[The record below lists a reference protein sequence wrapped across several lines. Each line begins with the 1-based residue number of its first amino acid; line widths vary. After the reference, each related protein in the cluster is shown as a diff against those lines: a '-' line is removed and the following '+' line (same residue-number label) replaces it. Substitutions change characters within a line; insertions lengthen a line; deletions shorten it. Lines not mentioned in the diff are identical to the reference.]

1 MQQYK
6 KSKHTFLVNK
16 NIMHKSLLVCACVA
30 SPTLFATEA
39 KLIDLDTI
47 EIRGIHKSLVKSL
60 ADKKQHQAIS
70 DVLSAQEIGKFPDK
84 NVAEA
89 LQRVTGIS
97 LTRVMGEGERVGVRG
112 TTPGQNR
119 TFLNGQNIASADWW
133 ISSLPNR
140 GFNYTMLPA
149 ELVSKLEV
157 FKTPQAHQDEGSLG
171 GAINIKTHRPLTT
184 DTQFIA
190 TLQGQ
195 YSDLSEQTDPQLS
208 VFYNHVNPEKDFG
221 VLFTLTRHQRTLR
234 RDGLESW
241 GWHKA
246 NFDVLDNGDLRYSD
260 NDSADIQN
268 IWTPGGGGSALFQQK
283 RLRTSATMAIDY
295 QPNTAW
301 QFELDLL
308 YSELDADN
316 TNQNFLWL
324 PSNVFARGG
333 VITDHHIDDS
343 TLSYA
348 NYSQVSDDDSI
359 PFSTSMEAIWRQ
371 SNIKTNSINLKADHT
386 IHFWQNSYQFGFTRG
401 SGGTYDDNTSQ
412 WSSNSAFSVDTR
424 HKRDIQT
431 AYQVNPQTASE
442 WQISEIRNDSQNS
455 VDQEWYLQADFSKA
469 LIHNIIDSID
479 FGAKY
484 RNHER
489 DFIRNRSNNGGYNDI
504 NGLLNWTLAD
514 FAAPFPDNY
523 LAGIGSDKTLKA
535 YAFANTH
542 LLANEYQQYDF
553 SKQVEQASRF
563 DIKEQTTALYGK
575 LNLLTELFNANVGV
589 RIVNTQQDAGA
600 YQQIAS
606 TLASQPS
613 YVWQQQSKNYTDV
626 LPSFNLN
633 FDLADDVLLRF
644 GAAKV
649 MARAEYHHLMPSTN
663 YNVTQA
669 QGQGGNPELD
679 PYRASQY
686 DLSLEWYFSD
696 LGLLSVATFAKDV
709 KSFIEFN
716 RQLETHEGILMT
728 IDRPIN
734 GAGGNLW
741 GIEVSYQQEFLQ
753 GLGVITNYTYV
764 NGNRDGQPTQSDI
777 PGTSK
782 HTINLTGYYENE
794 WFSARISHNYR
805 TEFST
810 GIGLE
815 MADDFSQLDA
825 TFSYHLTPNMSLNL
839 EGLNLTDEI
848 TYLYEGNHYSP
859 KAVYRN
865 GRRIYFGVR
874 FIY

>member
-1 MQQYK
+1 MRHQTHNTKNQLRNVT
-6 KSKHTFLVNK
+6 SKHK
-16 NIMHKSLLVCACVA
+16 PMLVCIIFCSSNLLA
-30 SPTLFATEA
+30 SNTQT
-39 KLIDLDTI
+39 IDLDTI
-47 EIRGIHKSLVKSL
+47 EIRGIHKSLVTSL
-60 ADKKQHQAIS
+60 ADKKEHQSIS

-149 ELVSKLEV
+149 ELVNKLEV
-157 FKTPQAHQDEGSLG
+157 FKTPQAQQDEGSLG

-184 DTQFIA
+184 ETQFI
-190 TLQGQ
+190 TTIQGQ
-195 YSDLSEQTDPQLS
+195 YSDLSDEMDPQLS
-208 VFYNHVNPEKDFG
+208 VFYNHINPDKDFG

-241 GWHKA
+241 GWHSA
-246 NFDVLDNGDLRYSD
+246 NFDVLDNGDLFYSH
-260 NDSADIQN
+260 NDSADIKS
-268 IWTPGGGGSALFQQK
+268 IWTPGGGGSAIFQQK

-295 QPNTAW
+295 QPSNAW

-316 TNQNFLWL
+316 SNQNFLWL
-324 PSNVFARGG
+324 PTNVFARGG
-333 VITDHHIDDS
+333 VITDYQIDDN
-343 TLSYA
+343 TLTYA
-348 NYSQVSDDDSI
+348 NYSQVSADDQL

-371 SNIKTNSINLKADHT
+371 SNIQTNSINLKADHT

-401 SGGTYDDNTSQ
+401 SGGTQDDNTSQ
-412 WSSNSAFSVDTR
+412 WSANSAFSVDTR
-424 HKRDIQT
+424 TKRDIQT
-431 AYQVNPQTASE
+431 HYQVDPLSARD
-442 WQISEIRNDSQNS
+442 WLISEVRNDSQHS
-455 VDQEWYLQADFSKA
+455 VDQEWYLQADFTKA
-469 LIHNIIDSID
+469 LIHTIIDSID

-484 RNHER
+484 RNHKR

-504 NGLLNWTLAD
+504 NGVLNWILAD
-514 FAAPFPDNY
+514 FDAPFPDDY
-523 LAGIGSDKTLKA
+523 LSGIGSDKTLKA
-535 YAFANTH
+535 YAFADTAT
-542 LLANEYQQYDF
+542 LANEYKHYPFKQQI
-553 SKQVEQASRF
+553 EQASRF
-563 DIKEQTTALYGK
+563 DIQEQTTAVYGK
-575 LNLLTELFNANVGV
+575 LNLVSELFTSNVGV

-600 YQQIAS
+600 YQQVSSSSA
-606 TLASQPS
+606 AQPN
-613 YVWQQQSKNYTDV
+613 YVWQQQSKHYTDL

-633 FDLADDVLLRF
+633 FDLSEDVLMRF

-669 QGQGGNPELD
+669 QGQGGNPSLD

-696 LGLLSVATFAKDV
+696 LGLLSIATFAKDV

-716 RQLETHEGILMT
+716 RQLETHEGVLMT

-734 GAGGNLW
+734 GAGGHLW
-741 GIEVSYQQEFLQ
+741 GLEVSYQQEFFQ

-764 NGNRDGQPTQSDI
+764 NGDRDGEHTQSDI
-777 PGTSK
+777 PGTSE
-782 HTINLTGYYENE
+782 HTINVTGYYEND
-794 WFSARISHNYR
+794 WFSARLSHNYR
-805 TEFST
+805 TKFAT
-810 GIGLE
+810 GIGTE
-815 MADDFSQLDA
+815 MADDFSQIDA
-825 TFSYHLTPNMSLNL
+825 TFSYYVTPNISLNL

-848 TYLYEGNHYSP
+848 TYLYEGSHYSP
-859 KAVYRN
+859 KAIYRN
-865 GRRIYFGVR
+865 GRRIYLGVR
-874 FIY
+874 FVY